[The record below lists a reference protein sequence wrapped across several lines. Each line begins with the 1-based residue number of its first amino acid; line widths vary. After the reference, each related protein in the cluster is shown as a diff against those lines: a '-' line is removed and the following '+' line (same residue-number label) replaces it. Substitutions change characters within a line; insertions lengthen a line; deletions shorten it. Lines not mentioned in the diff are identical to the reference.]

1 MQQHLV
7 KRKTWFLTFRD
18 VVGQMLQTYQHTMN
32 SLVPDLRSVLWGP
45 QSPNSSTH

>member
-18 VVGQMLQTYQHTMN
+18 VVEQMLQTYQYTMS
-32 SLVPDLRSVLWGP
+32 SLVPDLRSALSWGP
-45 QSPNSSTH
+45 K